1 MSTSRRSPISGLE
14 MQRTGFV
21 SVKSSS
27 ASGWLLIV
35 PVGRQK
41 VKCISPGPLEVSLG
55 SGEPPKEGK
64 KERGR
69 GRKGRGKE
77 GREGREGRKREEGKG
92 NKYIRWKIV
101 RDEEKEKE
109 GKK

>member
-14 MQRTGFV
+14 MTSPGFV

-41 VKCISPGPLEVSLG
+41 VKSISPGPLEVSLG
-55 SGEPPKEGK
+55 SGEQKPAGTTD
-64 KERGR
+64 RTAITASFGHDVDTR
-69 GRKGRGKE
+69 L
-77 GREGREGRKREEGKG
+77 
-92 NKYIRWKIV
+92 
-101 RDEEKEKE
+101 
-109 GKK
+109 